1 MSREAEGGAA
11 STLRWSHGAE
21 LDEATRERLLGPG
34 APFETAIQDVLG
46 VRQEVFVRRPRSL
59 PAVLESTARAH
70 PDRVYLAFPEREL
83 TYASVRDAVRRLAG
97 VLASRY
103 GISKGDRVA
112 MVGANA
118 LGYALAYWAT
128 LELGAIVAGLNGW
141 WSASELR
148 YGIELSAPK
157 VVLGDRPRLDR
168 LREAAPPGDRPE
180 VPVATFDELLDALEA
195 GGLEPPGV
203 EIDEDDPAIILFTS
217 GTTGRPKGATL
228 SHRNLVHFGHMSLMR
243 IAIGAALAPAGAGPS
258 ADLQPSSLCVSPFF
272 HVSGTVA
279 LLGQPWS
286 GAKVVFPEPGRWSEE
301 VHLQLTERHRLTS
314 WSGVPTQFWRLLQY
328 PDLDRFD
335 LSSLRSVGGGGATFQ
350 PELIRQLS
358 ERFPG
363 ISIGVGYGMS
373 ESTGMGLGTG
383 GPLLAAYPT
392 SLGVPNPTSEVEIRR
407 PDGTKA
413 PDGEVG
419 EICLR
424 HASIFLGYWDDEAA
438 SKEALDAD
446 RWYRTG
452 DYGRIVDGLV
462 YLESRLRDLI
472 IRGGENIYP
481 IEIENRLVEH
491 PDIDDAAVI
500 GVDHPTLGQEVLAV
514 VVVRGGESLSSREVR
529 EWVRS
534 GLASFKV
541 PAHVAFVT
549 DLPYTES
556 GKLQKRLLEERADEL
571 LAGSEPEA
579 AEGAN

>member
-1 MSREAEGGAA
+1 MSREAEGGVA
-11 STLRWSHGAE
+11 STLRWSRGAE
-21 LDEATRERLLGPG
+21 LDEATRERLLGRG
-34 APFETAIQDVLG
+34 APFETAFEDVLG

-59 PAVLESTARAH
+59 PEMLESTAQAH
-70 PDRVYLAFPEREL
+70 PDRVYLAFPERDL
-83 TYASVRDAVRRLAG
+83 TYASVRDVVCRLAG
-97 VLASRY
+97 LLAVRY

-141 WSASELR
+141 WSAPELR

-157 VVLGDRPRLDR
+157 LVLGDRPRLDR
-168 LREAAPPGDRPE
+168 LREAAPPGGREE
-180 VPVATFDELLDALEA
+180 VPVVTFDELLVELSAD
-195 GGLEPPGV
+195 GPEPPDV
-203 EIDEDDPAIILFTS
+203 LIDEDDPAIILFTS
-217 GTTGRPKGATL
+217 GTTGRPMGATL
-228 SHRNLVHFGHMSLMR
+228 SHRNLLHFGQTSLLR
-243 IAIGAALAPAGAGPS
+243 IAIGAALSPAGAGPS
-258 ADLQPSSLCVSPFF
+258 ADIQPSSLCVSPFF
-272 HVSGTVA
+272 HVSGMVA

-286 GAKVVFPEPGRWSEE
+286 GAKVVFPRPGRWSEE
-301 VHLQLTERHRLTS
+301 VHLRLTEEHRLTS
-314 WSGVPTQFWRLLQY
+314 WSGVPTQFWRILQY

-363 ISIGVGYGMS
+363 VSIGVGYGMS

-383 GPLLAAYPT
+383 GPLLAAFPN
-392 SLGVPNPTSEVEIRR
+392 SVGVPNPTSEVEIRR
-407 PDGTKA
+407 PDGTKS

-424 HASIFLGYWDDEAA
+424 HASIFLGYWNDEAA
-438 SKEALDAD
+438 TKEALDGD
-446 RWYRTG
+446 RWYRSG

-491 PDIDDAAVI
+491 PDIDDAAAI

-514 VVVRGGESLSSREVR
+514 VVVRDGASLSSSDVQD
-529 EWVRS
+529 WVRS

-541 PAHVAFVT
+541 PAHVAFVP

-556 GKLQKRLLEERADEL
+556 GKLQKRLLEDRADEL
-571 LAGSEPEA
+571 LAGIELELDGS
-579 AEGAN
+579 AE